1 MRVLWRGWPRDGDHG
16 DTDPDQ
22 GPGQAG
28 AEGVGAAP
36 RARDGLL
43 VGDADKDLAQGRAEL
58 QSHRPVRDISDGAT
72 PASDTN
78 ITEIPRV
85 LSDRESL
92 AAAVADPAQCFQMF
106 LSSIL
111 GPGRF
116 WKCTEEHIAVASLRA
131 SRLTVR
137 SWSLHAPESRASAVL
152 QQARTAA
159 LPSPPLQNANC
170 SAHSHWTHTKGF

>member
-1 MRVLWRGWPRDGDHG
+1 MTRVSGQDRREERVLVQRP
-16 DTDPDQ
+16 
-22 GPGQAG
+22 GP
-28 AEGVGAAP
+28 EMFY
-36 RARDGLL
+36 
-43 VGDADKDLAQGRAEL
+43 VGDADKDSAQGRAEL

-111 GPGRF
+111 GPRF
-116 WKCTEEHIAVASLRA
+116 
-131 SRLTVR
+131 
-137 SWSLHAPESRASAVL
+137 
-152 QQARTAA
+152 
-159 LPSPPLQNANC
+159 
-170 SAHSHWTHTKGF
+170 